1 LYRLIREFILV
12 FKSKKEKGGLGM
24 KRFIIIALILLFTAG
39 TVTVFAAG
47 GKNHGD
53 KGKGAV
59 STGSGA
65 KGTASQPR
73 PGR

>member
-1 LYRLIREFILV
+1 
-12 FKSKKEKGGLGM
+12 M
-24 KRFIIIALILLFTAG
+24 KRFIIIALILLFTSS

-47 GKNHGD
+47 GKNHRD
-53 KGKGAV
+53 IGKGTV

-73 PGR
+73 TGSR

>member
-1 LYRLIREFILV
+1 
-12 FKSKKEKGGLGM
+12 M